1 MQRVVRFWFPF
12 QISLVAA
19 SLFLY
24 LGYSLHYG
32 GLGFPLDDSWI
43 HQTFARNLALYGQ
56 WAYNPGE
63 VSAGST
69 SPLWTIL
76 LSPGYLLPLDP
87 RVWTYLLGAI
97 FLSLTGWIARRLYLA
112 LFPRQEGLSYLLGLF
127 LPLEWHLVWAA
138 FSGMETILFIFLSL
152 LLLER
157 HLRES
162 NPFILGLVGG
172 LLILTRPEGIILL
185 SLVALDRVRRQLK
198 SPALWA
204 KNLAWLLFGVALLF
218 APYLAFHLL
227 VAGHPLPNT
236 FYAKRA
242 EYLDSFAP
250 FWLRLVQLPRAT
262 LVGAQILLLPG
273 FIWTLYQGVKERKET
288 LLLLVWW
295 AAFFAIYTLY
305 LPLPYQHGRYL
316 MPTIP
321 MLITLGLGGT
331 VNILLHRPWRVA
343 KAVLAIS
350 TPLVLVLFLFLG
362 ARAYATDVMFIEREL
377 VDVARWLRE
386 ETPPQAIVATHDIGA
401 VGYFSQRTL
410 VDIAGL
416 ANPEVIPFIDD
427 QERLLAYLEEKN
439 VDYFVTFPSWY
450 PTIVASPNFRL
461 IYRTD
466 YPWTVAAGFENNAI
480 YETLW

>member
-162 NPFILGLVGG
+162 NPFILGLLGG

-185 SLVALDRVRRQLK
+185 SLVAWDRVRRQLK

-350 TPLVLVLFLFLG
+350 TPLVLVLFWFLG
-362 ARAYATDVMFIEREL
+362 ARHYATDVMFIDREL

-450 PTIVASPNFRL
+450 PIIVTSPNFRL